1 MPNEKI
7 NPIAEQS
14 KTWLIEALLEL
25 MKHKTYSQIT
35 ISEIAEKAQ
44 LARRTFYRN
53 FKSKDEVLNGYVQ
66 KLCEEYIERLQA
78 EPTLTVYNMAKV
90 YFTFWEKH
98 MDFLMRLENNDLLH
112 LLLQKYNQ
120 YLPVIHRTVVPL
132 TEPGPHTAMAKYIMA
147 FSAGGF
153 WNSLIQWIR
162 EERREA
168 PEQMAQFVSMIINE
182 TILEKY

>member
-1 MPNEKI
+1 M
-7 NPIAEQS
+7 
-14 KTWLIEALLEL
+14 
-25 MKHKTYSQIT
+25 
-35 ISEIAEKAQ
+35 
-44 LARRTFYRN
+44 
-53 FKSKDEVLNGYVQ
+53 NGYVQ

-78 EPTLTVYNMAKV
+78 EQTLTVYNVAKV

-98 MDFLMRLENNDLLH
+98 MDFLARLEKNDLLH

-132 TEPGPHTAMAKYIMA
+132 TEPGPNTEKAKYIMA

-153 WNSLIQWIR
+153 WNILVQWIQEDPR
-162 EERREA
+162 HT
-168 PEQMAQFVSMIINE
+168 PEQMAKLVSMIIKE